1 MNFNGALTDL
11 NHLFNRDDEEKKMK
25 NTTRMILTVTLLL
38 GSGSAMAQLA
48 TVCVNCGNEWTQLAQ
63 NAVLIDSYAKQALT
77 LEQNIL
83 QYQAMVKHLQENP
96 LGAVLPNLGLL
107 VTNANK
113 ILSNGADI
121 GNNMGKV
128 GDNIAKAF
136 KNPQG
141 DFGFKFRVW
150 TNASKEALTGAMLNA
165 GLVREQ
171 FADDSAAIQALIT
184 KNQASVG
191 DLGALKTLGEFG
203 AAQLQESIKLR
214 DLISAQQLAVNNYM
228 MVEAN
233 KKQAE
238 VDATQTFLK
247 QGNGTV
253 RQWGQNGTVGFGTK
267 Q

>member
-1 MNFNGALTDL
+1 M
-11 NHLFNRDDEEKKMK
+11 R
-25 NTTRMILTVTLLL
+25 NTIRIIVVLMSTL
-38 GSGSAMAQLA
+38 GCSQANAQWA
-48 TVCVNCGNEWTQLAQ
+48 VVCGNCGNEWTQLAN
-63 NAVLIDSYAKQALT
+63 NAVLVDSYAKQALT

-83 QYQAMVKHLQENP
+83 QYQAMIKHLQENP

-113 ILSNGADI
+113 ILANGSDI
-121 GNNMGKV
+121 GNNMSKV
-128 GDNIAKAF
+128 GDNIAKTF

-171 FADDSAAIQALIT
+171 FADDSTALQALIT

-191 DLGALKTLGEFG
+191 DLGALKTLGEFS

-228 MVEAN
+228 MVETN

-247 QGNGTV
+247 QGDGTI
-253 RQWGQNGTVGFGTK
+253 RQWGQKGTVGFGTK
-267 Q
+267 QN

>member
-1 MNFNGALTDL
+1 MRNAIGIIVVL
-11 NHLFNRDDEEKKMK
+11 MS
-25 NTTRMILTVTLLL
+25 TL
-38 GSGSAMAQLA
+38 GCSQANAQWA
-48 TVCVNCGNEWTQLAQ
+48 VVCGNCGNEWTQLAN

-83 QYQAMVKHLQENP
+83 QYQAMIKHLQENP

-113 ILSNGADI
+113 ILANGSDI
-121 GNNMGKV
+121 GNNMSKV
-128 GDNIAKAF
+128 GDNIAKTF

-171 FADDSAAIQALIT
+171 FADDSTALQALIT

-191 DLGALKTLGEFG
+191 DLGALKTLGEFS
-203 AAQLQESIKLR
+203 AAQLHESIKLR

-228 MVEAN
+228 MVETN
-233 KKQAE
+233 KKQSE

-247 QGNGTV
+247 QGDGTI
-253 RQWGQNGTVGFGTK
+253 RQWGKNGTVGFGTK
-267 Q
+267 QN